1 MFDLNVL
8 PNIESVKKLISSWSK
23 RTLST
28 TGRKTVVKT
37 CLIPKFSHLQI
48 TLPSPSKE
56 KLKEI
61 EYFLFNYKWNNK
73 TAKVAKNI
81 ESYENNDMRMARLDS
96 ICKSLKITW
105 IRRYFDNSCSS
116 TWKHLIKDLMLF
128 AVMFFF
134 SSFV

>member
-8 PNIESVKKLISSWSK
+8 PNIDSVKKLISSWSK

-37 CLIPKFSHLQI
+37 CLIPKFSHLMI

-61 EYFLFNYKWNNK
+61 EYLLFNYKWNNK
-73 TAKVAKNI
+73 TAKVAKT
-81 ESYENNDMRMARLDS
+81 
-96 ICKSLKITW
+96 LKVTK
-105 IRRYFDNSCSS
+105 
-116 TWKHLIKDLMLF
+116 TMTLTPAK
-128 AVMFFF
+128 V
-134 SSFV
+134 